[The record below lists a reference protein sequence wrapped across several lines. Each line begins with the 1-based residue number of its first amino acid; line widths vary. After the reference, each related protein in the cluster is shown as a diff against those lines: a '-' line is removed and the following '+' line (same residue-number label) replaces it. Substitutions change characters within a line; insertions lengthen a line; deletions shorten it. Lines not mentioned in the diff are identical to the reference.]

1 MMVSSS
7 CNMMISVNTSL
18 MLRFATSMMVSNMS
32 PLELKAMPSKPS
44 SSRLRS
50 PKEVDIS
57 SLLTKN
63 QRENTPRNS
72 KRISS
77 ILPPPLSSL
86 SKNPMVLLDILKVNK
101 EKIEKFGL
109 VKIRVKYMN
118 LVITLFMLRFNGKE
132 EKPTNSF

>member
-1 MMVSSS
+1 MIRRLLDYSIELKMMVSSS
-7 CNMMISVNTSL
+7 CNMMISVNTLL

-32 PLELKAMPSKPS
+32 PLELKAVPSKPS

-50 PKEVDIS
+50 LKKVDIS
-57 SLLTKN
+57 SLLTKS

-77 ILPPPLSSL
+77 TLPPPLSSL

-109 VKIRVKYMN
+109 VKIRIKY
-118 LVITLFMLRFNGKE
+118 
-132 EKPTNSF
+132 

>member
-7 CNMMISVNTSL
+7 CNMMISVNTLL

-50 PKEVDIS
+50 LKKVDIS
-57 SLLTKN
+57 SLLTKS

-77 ILPPPLSSL
+77 TLPPPLSSL

-109 VKIRVKYMN
+109 VKIRVKY
-118 LVITLFMLRFNGKE
+118 
-132 EKPTNSF
+132 